1 MTAHCTSLP
10 LLQPLR
16 DPLRGEELLG
26 SELDKVNRSG
36 EGRESLS
43 LVTLTKCNLSKIK
56 IIGDKNK
63 TGGISLA
70 LHIE

>member
-1 MTAHCTSLP
+1 M
-10 LLQPLR
+10 
-16 DPLRGEELLG
+16 RGEELLG

-70 LHIE
+70 LHIRRWRGACGWCFAKV